1 MPELAVVAVAAGAG
15 VAAAAGTAMGAGG
28 AVLLVPALLI
38 AGVEQTAAA
47 AAGLLTVA
55 AGCTAAGPR
64 QIRQQLVNHRLAVT
78 LEVMASTGAIVGAV
92 VAGFLPAAVFAYL
105 LAAVLLFTAATTFLR
120 GGMRNL
126 PEPSLGHDALGEHAG
141 GLGGAYLLTDA
152 VVPYR
157 AARVRLGLALS
168 AVAGTVAGLTGTSG
182 GFLKTPIM
190 SEIMHVPVK
199 VAAATT
205 TLASGLTA
213 VAALAVYLPRGAL
226 APTWGAAAVG
236 GALLGGQLGAWLQQR
251 LPPVVARRSFAV
263 LLLVIALGLLAR
275 S

>member
-1 MPELAVVAVAAGAG
+1 MLDIAVLGVAVAAAG
-15 VAAAAGTAMGAGG
+15 AAALGTAMGAGG

-38 AGVEQTAAA
+38 VDVDPGTAA

-55 AGCTAAGPR
+55 AGCTSAGPR

-78 LEVMASTGAIVGAV
+78 LEAMASTGAIIGAT
-92 VAGFLPAAVFAYL
+92 VAGWLPAEVFGLL
-105 LAAVLLFTAATTFLR
+105 LAAVLLFTAAITFTR
-120 GGMRNL
+120 GGMRNR
-126 PEPSLGHDALGEHAG
+126 PDPSLTAEDLGEHPG
-141 GLGGAYLLTDA
+141 GLGGAYLLA
-152 VVPYR
+152 ERVVPYQAVR
-157 AARVRLGLALS
+157 IRLGLVLS
-168 AVAGTVAGLTGTSG
+168 ALAGAVAGLTGTSG

-213 VAALAVYLPRGAL
+213 VAALAVYLPRGVLTPA
-226 APTWGAAAVG
+226 WGAAAVA
-236 GALLGGQLGAWLQQR
+236 GALAGGRVGARLQER
-251 LPPVVARRSFAV
+251 LSPVVARRGLAA
-263 LLLVIALGLLAR
+263 LLVVITVGLVVR

>member
-1 MPELAVVAVAAGAG
+1 MPELAVVGLAVAAAI
-15 VAAAAGTAMGAGG
+15 AAASGTAMGAGG
-28 AVLLVPALLI
+28 AVLLVPALVI
-38 AGVEQTAAA
+38 VDVDQGAAA

-78 LEVMASTGAIVGAV
+78 LEAVASSGAILGAV
-92 VAGFLPAAVFAYL
+92 AAALLPAGLFAYI
-105 LAAVLLFTAATTFLR
+105 LAAVLLFTAVTTFTR
-120 GGMRNL
+120 GGMRNRPDPAL
-126 PEPSLGHDALGEHAG
+126 DESDLGEHRG
-141 GLGGAYLLTDA
+141 GLAGAYRLVDA

-157 AARVRLGLALS
+157 AVRVRLGLALS
-168 AVAGTVAGLTGTSG
+168 GLAGGVAGLTGTSG

-226 APTWGAAAVG
+226 DPAWGAAAVA
-236 GALLGGQLGAWLQQR
+236 GALVGGQVGARLQER
-251 LPPVVARRSFAV
+251 LSPVLARRSLAV
-263 LLLVIALGLLAR
+263 LLVVISVALVAR